1 MQVAERVTALKRIAI
16 LAGLSNEAVS
26 RVAESCKWQTYSV
39 SQSIVDYRDAS
50 SDVLFLLSGKA
61 RVINYSADGKS
72 VVFVDLVAPA
82 LFGEI
87 AAIDR
92 GPRSAGVEALEACT
106 LASLSAQGFEQLMVR
121 EPKVAIAVLR
131 HLAAEVR
138 RLSERVFEFSTM
150 VVQKRVQA
158 ELIRLAGAA
167 GQTRGEAVLSPAPSL
182 SDIVDRISTH
192 REAVSRELSR
202 LTALG
207 LVRRDSGDLRITDIA
222 RLTKLVNEAKGE

>member
-1 MQVAERVTALKRIAI
+1 MQLHERVAALN
-16 LAGLSNEAVS
+16 GVS
-26 RVAESCKWQTYSV
+26 VLVTLDPAALERVARSCTWR
-39 SQSIVDYRDAS
+39 DYDAGEQILDFQDRS
-50 SDVLFLLSGKA
+50 TDLLFLLTGKV

-106 LASLSAQGFEQLMVR
+106 IASLSAQAFERLLLS
-121 EPKVAIAVLR
+121 EPKVAVAVLH
-131 HLAAEVR
+131 HLAGEVR

-150 VVQKRVQA
+150 VVQNRVQA
-158 ELIRLAGAA
+158 ELIRLAGTT

-182 SDIVDRISTH
+182 SDIADRISTH

-207 LVRRDSGDLRITDIA
+207 LLRRDHGDLRITDLA

>member
-1 MQVAERVTALKRIAI
+1 MQVAERVAALKRIAI
-16 LAGLSNEAVS
+16 LAGLSNDAVG
-26 RVAESCKWQTYSV
+26 RVAENCKWQAYGAG
-39 SQSIVDYRDAS
+39 QSIVDYRDSS
-50 SDVLFLLSGKA
+50 SDILFLLAGKA

-92 GPRSAGVEALEACT
+92 GPRSAGVEALEGCT
-106 LASLSAQGFEQLMVR
+106 IASLSAQGFERLLC
-121 EPKVAIAVLR
+121 EPKVAIAVLQ

-150 VVQKRVQA
+150 VVQNRVQA
-158 ELIRLAGAA
+158 ELIRLAGIT

-182 SDIVDRISTH
+182 SDIADRISTH

-207 LVRRDSGDLRITDIA
+207 LIRRDHGDLRITDLA